1 MNFDLDRPIDKLQFE
16 KGIIIS
22 TFALPTANKKD
33 NKYNKIIL
41 NQGPKILVKIC
52 QKLSRVYSVS
62 SHVLLLFSI
71 I

>member
-22 TFALPTANKKD
+22 TFALPTA
-33 NKYNKIIL
+33 NKIIL